1 MIAADIAAR
10 YGQGE
15 SLSTLAREYRLCKR
29 TIAKTV
35 RAMGGVIRRAGGGH
49 RGQAAPR
56 AAIEMRRQKAHAR
69 KLATGLFCRRCEILL
84 EFDPGRDGLC
94 GECMEEVRDD
104 PRF

>member
-1 MIAADIAAR
+1 MIASDLAQR
-10 YGQGE
+10 YAQGE
-15 SLSTLAREYRLCKR
+15 SLRTLAQDYHLDKR
-29 TIAKTV
+29 TVAKTV
-35 RAMGGVIRRAGGGH
+35 RAMGGVIRPAGGGH
-49 RGQAAPR
+49 RGQAATR

-69 KLATGLFCRRCEILL
+69 KLAAGLFCRRCEILL